1 MRSLDAQRQVRRI
14 GEVMAFA
21 KAKKREPVG
30 EDALFD
36 YAVGVLARKMR
47 TVRDLKRL
55 MRNRAEEGDAGER
68 AMDAVLCASERAWI
82 SQRHSGLRRTTRGCA
97 RRTRSSGGRRVQQDL
112 MQKGVHKELIA
123 TTLAKAYD
131 EVDEAALARE
141 YVARK
146 RMKKPSGENA
156 QKETARVM
164 GRLVRA
170 GFSSGAIYKVLREW
184 DLPEEA
190 MPVEGGA
197 DSDSVRGARRGA
209 AGVLDGANGSR
220 RQGEESGDEI
230 EGSAYDDAH
239 QAEGQQDE
247 PDERVEDERG
257 EGDRPADNEQD
268 AEEQEFEH
276 AGLRT

>member
-1 MRSLDAQRQVRRI
+1 
-14 GEVMAFA
+14 MAFA
-21 KAKKREPVG
+21 RPKKREPLG
-30 EDALFD
+30 ESGLFD

-55 MRNRAEEGDAGER
+55 MRSRAEEGEAGER
-68 AMDAVLCASERAWI
+68 AMDAV
-82 SQRHSGLRRTTRGCA
+82 CA
-97 RRTRSSGGRRVQQDL
+97 RLKELGYLSDTRFAADYTRLRKENEKFGRRRVQQDL

-131 EVDEAALARE
+131 EVDEVGLARE

-146 RMKKPSGENA
+146 RMKKPSGVGGQNI

-164 GRLVRA
+164 GRLMRA

-197 DSDSVRGARRGA
+197 DSDSYAER
-209 AGVLDGANGSR
+209 
-220 RQGEESGDEI
+220 
-230 EGSAYDDAH
+230 DDL
-239 QAEGQQDE
+239 
-247 PDERVEDERG
+247 P
-257 EGDRPADNEQD
+257 
-268 AEEQEFEH
+268 EF
-276 AGLRT
+276 